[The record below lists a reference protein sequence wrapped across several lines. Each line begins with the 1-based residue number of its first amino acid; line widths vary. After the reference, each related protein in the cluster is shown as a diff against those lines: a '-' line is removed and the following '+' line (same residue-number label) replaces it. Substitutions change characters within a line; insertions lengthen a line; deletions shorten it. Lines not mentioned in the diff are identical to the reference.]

1 MGINERKE
9 RERERR
15 RNDIIDAAERVFF
28 SKDLE
33 SATMD
38 EVAVEAELSKGT
50 LYLYFK
56 NKNELLHA
64 IVARAMELLLKLFK
78 KAVNIKSN
86 GLEKVA
92 AIGDA
97 YSEFYKKSPDYFDIM
112 LHREKQVFDPE
123 MISQSPNI
131 QRCEQLGE
139 EIFGVMGETVKEGME
154 DGSIRKD
161 LNPYLLSV
169 VLWGHSA
176 GILNLVRTK
185 QPYFETK
192 FKVKAEDLINY
203 SRELIKSYMENPE
216 QNKPEQ
222 NTQKKK

>member
-38 EVAVEAELSKGT
+38 EVAEEAELSKGT

-64 IVARAMELLLKLFK
+64 IVARAMEQLLEYFK
-78 KAVNIKSN
+78 EAVATKGN
-86 GLEKVA
+86 GLEKIA
-92 AIGDA
+92 ALGDA
-97 YSEFYKKSPDYFDIM
+97 YSRFYKTSPDYFDIM

-123 MISQSPNI
+123 SIAQSPNI
-131 QRCEQLGE
+131 QRCEMLGN
-139 EIFGVMGETVKEGME
+139 EIFKVMGDTVRLGME
-154 DGSIRKD
+154 DGSIRRD

-169 VLWGHSA
+169 VMWGHSA

-185 QPYFETK
+185 QPYFEGK
-192 FKVKAEDLINY
+192 LNVKGEDLINY
-203 SRELIKSYMENPE
+203 SRELIKSYLANPE
-216 QNKPEQ
+216 QNQ
-222 NTQKKK
+222 HQKK